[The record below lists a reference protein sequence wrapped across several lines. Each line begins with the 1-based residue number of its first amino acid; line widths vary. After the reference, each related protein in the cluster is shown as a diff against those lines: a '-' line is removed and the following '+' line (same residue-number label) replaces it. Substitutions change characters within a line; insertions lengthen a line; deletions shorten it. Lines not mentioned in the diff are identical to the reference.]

1 MTQTT
6 EATMPV
12 VTLRKLATQPP
23 EALLTSFG
31 KPERVPDGEVVDL
44 SVLIG
49 RQSEPSPTGFAW
61 VEVPLLGED
70 GRITGVLCR
79 NSRVDFPPRTPAPI
93 EHAVAQAYAHDLG
106 NLLAVIDGGLRL
118 LDLKTDAQDR
128 AMIVER
134 LHKAVERGAAL
145 SRKLLDDA
153 HPEEDGSRRLPSGRE
168 QLVDVS
174 DLLDRTLRADVVV
187 DTDIDPSLRRF
198 RADPEQLHLALLN
211 LCKNACDAMP
221 AAGAISIAARNLCDR
236 SGCSWVEIAVAD
248 DGFGMRPDV
257 LSRIFEPYYTTKE
270 PGKGTGLGLAEVKRF
285 VERSG
290 GMVAAESA
298 ENEGTTVRLF
308 FPCF

>member
-1 MTQTT
+1 
-6 EATMPV
+6 MPM
-12 VTLRKLATQPP
+12 VTLRRLATQPP
-23 EALLTSFG
+23 EALLTSFIE
-31 KPERVPDGEVVDL
+31 PERVPDGDVVDL
-44 SVLIG
+44 SALIG
-49 RQSEPSPTGFAW
+49 RQSELSPTGLAW

-79 NSRVDFPPRTPAPI
+79 NTSVDFPPRAPAPI
-93 EHAVAQAYAHDLG
+93 EHAAAQAYAHDLG

-118 LDLKTDAQDR
+118 LDVKTDAQDR

-145 SRKLLDDA
+145 SRKLLDGA
-153 HPEEDGSRRLPSGRE
+153 RPGEEDGSCQPPSGRE
-168 QLVDVS
+168 QIADVS

-211 LCKNACDAMP
+211 LCRNACDAMP
-221 AAGAISIAARNLCDR
+221 AGGTISIAARNLCAR
-236 SGCSWVEIAVAD
+236 PGCSWVEIAVAD
-248 DGFGMRPDV
+248 DGVGMQPDV
-257 LSRIFEPYYTTKE
+257 LSRMFEPYYTTKE

-308 FPCF
+308 FPCS